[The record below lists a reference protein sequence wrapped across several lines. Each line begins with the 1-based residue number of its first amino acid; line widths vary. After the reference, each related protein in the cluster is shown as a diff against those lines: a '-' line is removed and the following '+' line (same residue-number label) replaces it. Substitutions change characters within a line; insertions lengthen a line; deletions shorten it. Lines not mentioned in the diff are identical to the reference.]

1 MQIEIFRKFETNMR
15 KHEVIKN
22 AMSKPETEFKT
33 PRDPCD
39 PLFFDRVVMD

>member
-1 MQIEIFRKFETNMR
+1 MQIEIFRKSETNMR

-22 AMSKPETEFKT
+22 AMSKTETELKT

-39 PLFFDRVVMD
+39 QLFFDRVVMD